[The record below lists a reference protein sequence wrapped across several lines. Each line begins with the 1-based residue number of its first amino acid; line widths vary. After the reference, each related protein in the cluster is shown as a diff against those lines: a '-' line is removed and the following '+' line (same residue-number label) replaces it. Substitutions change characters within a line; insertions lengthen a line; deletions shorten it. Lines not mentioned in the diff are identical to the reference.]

1 MKRISLSRGIFAA
14 FILVALSFQTVGQ
27 AKAADCPEDAAAAV
41 TEARR
46 ALAASDSADDR
57 RALECLIEA
66 VSTLE
71 KTLTGLRTGQVPFT
85 PTTYLPSKAIPTE
98 KTLKQEG
105 R

>member
-1 MKRISLSRGIFAA
+1 MKRISLSRRIFAA
-14 FILVALSFQTVGQ
+14 FILVALLFATVGQ
-27 AKAADCPEDAAAAV
+27 ANARDCPEDAAAAV

-46 ALAASDSADDR
+46 ALAASDPAQDR

-71 KTLTGLRTGQVPFT
+71 KTLMGLRTGQVPFT
-85 PTTYLPSKAIPTE
+85 PTTYLPSKAIPAE
-98 KTLKQEG
+98 QILKTEG

>member
-1 MKRISLSRGIFAA
+1 MKRISLSRAIFAA
-14 FILVALSFQTVGQ
+14 FILAALSFQTVPR
-27 AKAADCPEDAAAAV
+27 ANATDCPEGAAAAV

-46 ALAASDSADDR
+46 ALAASDPAQDR

-71 KTLTGLRTGQVPFT
+71 KTLMGLRTGQVPFT
-85 PTTYLPSKAIPTE
+85 PTTYLPSKVIPAE
-98 KTLKQEG
+98 PTLKQEG